1 VLKARLASIVGR
13 YRIPG
18 AILRLAGSA
27 ALRDAAVLGTGAVIA
42 QFILFLAAPL
52 FLRLYR
58 PAAFGLYSFAY
69 GAIVLLA
76 TLGSWKIERLIVVV
90 PARATA
96 IRLLAALTAIAVASA
111 VLLAVLAL
119 PVWMAGNAFPRLARS
134 ELALLWPAP
143 LAMLILV
150 VSAGFRNLS
159 IRTRRFRA
167 VAAAQVT
174 RAAVFVA
181 GTIAT
186 GLVWHGSSGNG
197 ALLMLSWQIAADGC
211 ALLVQLGA
219 NRREASLILSRPRLR
234 RSLAVLMRHGKTVG
248 TLALSELINSI
259 NQQLPISTI
268 TFAYGATHAG
278 WYSLANSF
286 VAAPSNIVTSG
297 VSDVANQR
305 LARLNAEQKQFSHHV
320 LRTTLGMAA
329 VGAVPF
335 AAIIFLAPALL
346 PIVLGRHWVG
356 AAGSVSILAV
366 SAYLSFIVGPAA
378 RVALIV
384 DARRYI
390 LLWHSLRLAA
400 LAGLGAAALYGWIT
414 YNLWLALYA
423 AANALLYLLEAFAGR
438 LFARQA
444 EASWRTAPQY

>member
-1 VLKARLASIVGR
+1 M
-13 YRIPG
+13 
-18 AILRLAGSA
+18 LRLAGSA
-27 ALRDAAVLGTGAVIA
+27 ALRDAAVLGTGAVTS
-42 QFILFLAAPL
+42 QLILFLAAPL

-58 PAAFGLYSFAY
+58 PADFGLYSFAY
-69 GAIVLLA
+69 GAIALLA
-76 TLGSWKIERLIVVV
+76 TLGTWKIERLIVVV

-96 IRLLAALTAIAVASA
+96 IRLLAALIAIAVASA

-119 PVWMAGNAFPRLARS
+119 ASRMAGNAIPGLARS
-134 ELALLWPAP
+134 ELALLWLAP

-150 VSAGFRNLS
+150 VSTGFRNLA
-159 IRTRRFRA
+159 IRARRFRA
-167 VAAAQVT
+167 VAVAQIS

-186 GLVWHGSSGNG
+186 GHAWHGLSASG
-197 ALLMLSWQIAADGC
+197 AFLMLSWQIAADGC

-234 RSLAVLMRHGKTVG
+234 RSLTVLMQHSKTVG
-248 TLALSELINSI
+248 TLALSQLISSI

-268 TFAYGATHAG
+268 TFAYGPTFAG
-278 WYSLANSF
+278 WYSLANQF
-286 VAAPSNIVTSG
+286 VAAPCNIVALAVT
-297 VSDVANQR
+297 DVANQR
-305 LARLNAEQKQFSHHV
+305 LARLHAEQRRFSRHV

-335 AAIIFLAPALL
+335 ATIIFLAPALL

-366 SAYLSFIVGPAA
+366 SAYLWFIVSPAGS
-378 RVALIV
+378 VALIV

-390 LLWHSLRLAA
+390 VLWHSLRLAA
-400 LAGLGAAALYGWIT
+400 LAGLGAAALFGLVT
-414 YNLWLALYA
+414 YNLWLALYVV
-423 AANALLYLLEAFAGR
+423 ANALLYLLDAVTEW
-438 LFARQA
+438 LFARHA
-444 EASWRTAPQY
+444 EASWPAAPRY